1 MPTATSRKP
10 ETQNPIA
17 SMIAM
22 VLKTIG
28 TLVLSVVLGVVIELL
43 GMGHTWEPHVGT
55 RLTERTAI
63 EHRLLLTQVGPHPMR
78 TFDQLHS
85 VYLSWLDSMA
95 DFHDSRK
102 LRSPARASR
111 QSSNRTPLA
120 KSVAKV
126 ALTLDYY
133 AAIAVEF
140 VRATTFRL
148 TALSVGI
155 AVAAILATVGLVDGL
170 VRRDVRRWSGGR
182 ESSWVY
188 NASRRLIGPVVFAY
202 SVVLVVWPWVL
213 HIGWIIATFSSIF
226 TVLLSIAGYRFK
238 KYL

>member
-1 MPTATSRKP
+1 MPKASSRKS
-10 ETQNPIA
+10 ESQNPIT

-28 TLVLSVVLGVVIELL
+28 TLVLSVVLGVVIELF
-43 GMGHTWEPHVGT
+43 GMGRTWEAHDGT

-63 EHRLLLTQVGPHPMR
+63 EHRLLEEQVGLQPMR
-78 TFDQLHS
+78 TFDQLHN
-85 VYLSWLDSMA
+85 VYLSWLNSMA
-95 DFHDSRK
+95 DSLDSRK
-102 LRSPARASR
+102 LRSPARASG
-111 QSSNRTPLA
+111 QSTSRSPLA

-126 ALTLDYY
+126 AMALDYY
-133 AAIAVEF
+133 AAITVEF

-155 AVAAILATVGLVDGL
+155 AVASILASVGLVDGL
-170 VRRDVRRWSGGR
+170 VRREVRRWSGGR

-188 NASRRLIGPVVFAY
+188 NAARRLIGPLVLAF
-202 SVVLVVWPWVL
+202 SMVLVVWPWVL
-213 HIGWIIATFSSIF
+213 HIGWIIATFSAIY
-226 TVLLSIAGYRFK
+226 TMLLSIAGYRFK